1 MNKKTSILLIAITS
15 IAFMS
20 SCTMEK
26 RLYMPGYNVEWNKS
40 GNSEEKVNIASNV
53 SSASQEQTTDNN
65 SLSTGN
71 TDNILTEENLTASID
86 NSDVLI
92 TKNSKFQKS
101 LITNTFKSVKQILKT
116 NGVPIVKSS
125 GYTEI
130 SNAIPA
136 GESGGANGFA
146 IASLVLGILGIVLIF
161 APSIGLV
168 IMSLFASILAI
179 IFGAI
184 GLGKSKGDSHDEGS
198 HGGKGFAIAGLIL
211 GLLGLFIWLLA
222 IAIVAGYYY

>member
-71 TDNILTEENLTASID
+71 TDNILTEENLSASIN
-86 NSDVLI
+86 NSQIISGAKAKQKNALLLNNFEN
-92 TKNSKFQKS
+92 TKKEKLQEQKF
-101 LITNTFKSVKQILKT
+101 FPVKH
-116 NGVPIVKSS
+116 
-125 GYTEI
+125 EI
-130 SNAIPA
+130 INAKPA
-136 GESGGANGFA
+136 GEGEGTNGLA
-146 IASLVLGILGIVLIF
+146 IASLIFGIAGIVL
-161 APSIGLV
+161 
-168 IMSLFASILAI
+168 LFVPEIAVVVAALIASILAI
-179 IFGAI
+179 IFGFI
-184 GLGKSKGDSHDEGS
+184 GLGKSK
-198 HGGKGFAIAGLIL
+198 GKGFAIAGLVL
-211 GLLGLFIWLLA
+211 GFIGIAIWLLV
-222 IAIVAGYYY
+222 IAIVASFAY

>member
-71 TDNILTEENLTASID
+71 TDNILTEEMLTASVN
-86 NSDVLI
+86 NSDISISNNKLQKAF
-92 TKNSKFQKS
+92 TKNILYPIKQKQKINKVH
-101 LITNTFKSVKQILKT
+101 LL
-116 NGVPIVKSS
+116 KSS
-125 GYTEI
+125 DNKYF
-130 SNAIPA
+130 SNAKS
-136 GESGGANGFA
+136 ESGGANGFA